1 MSLFLMGCTSTK
13 QIYHEPKFYE
23 FNLSS
28 VKLEE
33 IEQIDLGRHLSFR
46 SEKHEEVV
54 IPVEIFLKMKS
65 INKKRKVHLKIYKQL
80 YDWALEDVGRYRK
93 FVKKQ
98 KKFFKESNKKKQA
111 PSPLLYFF

>member
-1 MSLFLMGCTSTK
+1 MGCTSTK

-28 VKLEE
+28 VNLEE
-33 IEQIDLGRHLSFR
+33 VEQIDLSKHLSFR
-46 SEKHEEVV
+46 SKKHEEVV

-65 INKKRKVHLKIYKQL
+65 MHKKRKVHLKIYKQL
-80 YDWALEDVGRYRK
+80 YDWALEDVERYEK

-98 KKFFKESNKKKQA
+98 KKFFKELNKKKQA
-111 PSPLLYFF
+111 PVPFLYFF